1 MPARL
6 LAALACL
13 ALAALP
19 AGAAGKFPQP
29 LSYARPVGNGLVFVQ
44 LGDPAEEAKHA
55 TASQKEEF
63 AQLRAKYPASG
74 LYAAGD
80 PPTLKWATPPS
91 SYTPYDLAFV
101 TSDGRHLVAVEG
113 DFWQTESF
121 PGGIRPS
128 AEVQAKLL
136 AAPALSFLTDG
147 KLVKQYTLA
156 ELVPDPE
163 VLKHTPK
170 HLIWYASAV
179 LLDGG
184 RFTLFTQ
191 DQERCTFDAA
201 TGELLSRERVG
212 LANPVLRGI
221 LVACGVFTAL
231 ILAGWLLFVWKRRVP
246 DSVRLAAK
254 P

>member
-1 MPARL
+1 MPSRL

-13 ALAALP
+13 TFAAP
-19 AGAAGKFPQP
+19 SASAAGKFPQP
-29 LSYARPVGNGLVFVQ
+29 LSYARPVGGDLVFVQ
-44 LGDPAEEAKHA
+44 LGDAAEEAKYA
-55 TASQKEEF
+55 TASQMDEF
-63 AQLRAKYPASG
+63 AKLRAKYPASG

-80 PPTLKWATPPS
+80 PPTLTWATPPG
-91 SYTPYDLAFV
+91 SYTPYDLGFV
-101 TSDGRHLVAVEG
+101 TPDGRHLVAVEG

-121 PGGIRPS
+121 PGGTRPS

-136 AAPALSFLTDG
+136 AAPALSFFTDG
-147 KLVKQYTLA
+147 KLTKQYTLA
-156 ELVPDPE
+156 ELVPDAE

-179 LLDGG
+179 LLDSG

-191 DQERCTFDAA
+191 DQERFTFDAA
-201 TGELLSRERVG
+201 TGELLSQERVG
-212 LANPVLRGI
+212 LANPILRTI
-221 LVACGVFTAL
+221 LLVCGVCTAL
-231 ILAGWLLFVWKRRVP
+231 ILAAWLLFVWKRRVP